1 MVSSYYTIAPPSLP
15 VPQAFPHPP
24 SDRHLGCFKALVT
37 TNKSAMT
44 IRANVF
50 GHMLSFLGV
59 EWLDHM
65 VGVCLI
71 NKLPSCLP
79 KWWHHFPPAPA
90 AYQNSRLSPYL
101 SKLGVVSGFNFSHPA
116 RGIVIFHSGLICI
129 SLITDNAEN
138 LLMWRFATYL

>member
-1 MVSSYYTIAPPSLP
+1 MESHSKESLLSGIFQHKAFQTYPHHCMCNWFVPSYYTIAPPSLP

-50 GHMLSFLGV
+50 GHMLCFLGV

-79 KWWHHFPPAPA
+79 KW
-90 AYQNSRLSPYL
+90 
-101 SKLGVVSGFNFSHPA
+101 
-116 RGIVIFHSGLICI
+116 
-129 SLITDNAEN
+129 
-138 LLMWRFATYL
+138 